1 MGRREVKTGYLAGG
15 ARIVLKQEQRKS
27 GNPGCERKP
36 RQLRQTWQPRQ
47 LRQTW
52 QPQQLRQIRQPR
64 QIRQLRQTRQAFD
77 WKEAGKMRLRNIYIK
92 QGIDL

>member
-47 LRQTW
+47 LRQ
-52 QPQQLRQIRQPR
+52 IRQPR